1 MCVCVCG
8 VHIPYIMCIVRVC
21 VCAVYIP
28 WHRWRLLLLP
38 GWHLAIEFRLVSLK
52 VLLPTEPSHEF
63 RSVPFQT
70 RLHHFSSRFSIPSVS
85 YFESRVFCCTGE
97 TCCRPTNSPLSGH
110 KHVNTQRDTWAELA
124 IPLQTTRWGS
134 FNDVEVPVKGDK
146 WQKQAWSDSRLYLWI
161 HIFASSLASSLSTWK
176 EYTGAKKILDVSTRR
191 TDLR

>member
-1 MCVCVCG
+1 MYVCVV
-8 VHIPYIMCIVRVC
+8 VHIPYIVCIVRVC

-38 GWHLAIEFRLVSLK
+38 GWHLGIEFRLVSLK

-85 YFESRVFCCTGE
+85 YFESRVFCCTRE

-110 KHVNTQRDTWAELA
+110 KHMNTQRDTWTELA
-124 IPLQTTRWGS
+124 IPLQQGGGALMMWKFLSRETSGRSKPGPTQGS
-134 FNDVEVPVKGDK
+134 ISGFTFLLLHLP
-146 WQKQAWSDSRLYLWI
+146 QAFLLGK
-161 HIFASSLASSLSTWK
+161 STL
-176 EYTGAKKILDVSTRR
+176 ELRR
-191 TDLR
+191 FWM